1 MTTNTASSS
10 HFHTQHQAR
19 AADRSYSGAP
29 CQKGAG
35 PLKSAGH
42 IGTAEITGQ
51 GGAPAAYPKCD
62 ALACS
67 SKEYEAD
74 CRYAVPFLL
83 ASTVT
88 SLASFF
94 NTRIDERLVGGLMGN
109 ES

>member
-1 MTTNTASSS
+1 MG
-10 HFHTQHQAR
+10 QPKLPAR
-19 AADRSYSGAP
+19 
-29 CQKGAG
+29 
-35 PLKSAGH
+35 
-42 IGTAEITGQ
+42 

-62 ALACS
+62 ALVCS

-88 SLASFF
+88 SLVSFF